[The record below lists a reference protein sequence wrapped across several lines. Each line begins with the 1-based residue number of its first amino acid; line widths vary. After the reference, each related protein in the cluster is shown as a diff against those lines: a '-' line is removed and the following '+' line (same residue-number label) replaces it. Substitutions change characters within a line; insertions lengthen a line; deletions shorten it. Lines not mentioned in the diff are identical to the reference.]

1 MWQGKPALDL
11 DLTNT
16 SAVTDV
22 AVGVGGGISAGD
34 VLAAKVLEEA
44 GVGARE
50 GARGAEG
57 VGLAVAAEGA
67 AAGAAAV
74 GDGEQLASN
83 GGVDGVGDVLE
94 YVALGQDVAALV
106 DLEGVARVG
115 VEVVVDGVQQHVARG
130 LGRAARRVVDVVALE
145 RHQVAR
151 AGEVEAPVVVAIAG
165 CAPRGRA
172 VDLGV
177 GDGHA
182 VGGAL
187 AQDDVLATD
196 EGSLLRMGFWC
207 QPSSCL

>member
-1 MWQGKPALDL
+1 MYGRERLSIL

-16 SAVTDV
+16 STVTDV
-22 AVGVGGGISAGD
+22 SVGVGGGISAGD
-34 VLAAKVLEEA
+34 VLAAEVLEEA

-57 VGLAVAAEGA
+57 VGLAAAAEGA

-74 GDGEQLASN
+74 GDGEELAADGLVN
-83 GGVDGVGDVLE
+83 GVGDVLE
-94 YVALGQDVAALV
+94 DVALGQDVAAGV

-115 VEVVVDGVQQHVARG
+115 VEVVVDGVQQHVAGG
-130 LGRAARRVVDVVALE
+130 LGRAARGVVDVVALE
-145 RHQVAR
+145 GHQVAG
-151 AGEVEAPVVVAIAG
+151 AGEVETPVVVAVAG
-165 CAPRGRA
+165 GAPRGRA

-187 AQDDVLATD
+187 AQDNMLTAD
-196 EGSLLRMGFWC
+196 EGGLL
-207 QPSSCL
+207 